1 MTIGCKPLQMISEL
15 RKMMLKST
23 ITNGIK
29 VMDYGIRAYPQTRHG
44 GLFHLMKEC
53 LYEGYESLFNP
64 MKRRLQ
70 GGLYNCKFLLTL

>member
-29 VMDYGIRAYPQTRHG
+29 VMDYGIRAYPQVRH
-44 GLFHLMKEC
+44 
-53 LYEGYESLFNP
+53 N
-64 MKRRLQ
+64 
-70 GGLYNCKFLLTL
+70 